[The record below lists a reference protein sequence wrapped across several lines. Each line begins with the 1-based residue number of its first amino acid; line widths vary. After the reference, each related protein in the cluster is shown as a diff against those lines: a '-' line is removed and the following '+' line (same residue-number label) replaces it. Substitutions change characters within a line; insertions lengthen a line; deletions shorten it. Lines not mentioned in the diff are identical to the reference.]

1 MLNNDLIFVVED
13 DPIIGKHLHRLLI
26 NLGYKVAGPVSTGEE
41 AVEKIPQ
48 TMPDIILMDISL
60 AGKMDG
66 IQAANILRDKV
77 DVPII
82 YLTAYADEGTLQ
94 RAKVTDPF
102 GYLLKPFDE
111 RALQTTIEMA
121 SHKHK
126 LEGKLRESENRFR
139 TLVEQ
144 QGEGVGIVDPNEIF
158 LVTNPAAEQIFG
170 VKPGTLVGRNI
181 GDFVEKDTFE
191 KIRKETSNRQQG
203 KRAAYEINIHR
214 PDNEIRN
221 VLVTA
226 TPWFDINNGFIG
238 SFGVFRDMTEDR
250 RIRTAEEE
258 QRKLAEALMDIT
270 SALNS
275 TLDLDKVLDL
285 ILENIGRVV
294 PHDAANIMLVQDEMI
309 KVVKSRG
316 YSKYGV
322 KKEVETMEI
331 QANSKPVLKSILDN
345 HQPTIIC
352 DVENEP
358 LWAHS
363 KSRAFI
369 KSYLG
374 VPILIRGN
382 VVGLINVDSET
393 KNFYNDDYAKRLVAF
408 ANQAAI
414 AIENARLYRQMQ
426 QLANTDELTGTF
438 NRRGIIDLGKKELN
452 RALRFL
458 HPLSLIWI
466 DFDHYKDINDTYGHE
481 IGDQVLKN
489 AIQLWKDNLR
499 DIDLIGR
506 MGGDEFVI
514 ILPETDVDGGVLVAE
529 RLRTLVSKT
538 PVITTKGSVIV
549 TASFGVTGISGE
561 KEEFSKTL
569 SRADN
574 AMYEAKQKGRDKVCT
589 L

>member
-1 MLNNDLIFVVED
+1 MNNNDLIFVVED
-13 DPIIGKHLHRLLI
+13 DPIISRHLHRLLI

-60 AGKMDG
+60 EGKMDG
-66 IQAANILRDKV
+66 IQAANLLRGKV
-77 DVPII
+77 DAPII
-82 YLTAYADEGTLQ
+82 YLTAFDDETTLQ

-144 QGEGVGIVDPNEIF
+144 QGEGVGIVDPEEIF
-158 LVTNPAAEQIFG
+158 ILANPAAEQIFG
-170 VKPGTLVGRNI
+170 VEPGLLVGRNI
-181 GDFVEKDTFE
+181 GDFVDKDMFE
-191 KIRKETSNRQQG
+191 RIKKETIDRQQG
-203 KRAAYEINIHR
+203 KSAAYEITIHR

-226 TPWFDINNGFIG
+226 TPWFDMNNHFVG

-250 RIRTAEEE
+250 RIRIAEEE

-275 TLDLDKVLDL
+275 TLDLDKVLEL
-285 ILENIGRVV
+285 ILENVGRVV
-294 PHDAANIMLVQDEMI
+294 PHDAANIMLIEDEKI

-316 YSKYGV
+316 YARYGV
-322 KKEVETMEI
+322 KKDVDSMEM
-331 QANSKPVLKSILDN
+331 QADSKPIIHDILEN
-345 HQPTIIC
+345 HRPTIVS
-352 DVENEP
+352 DVVNEP
-358 LWAHS
+358 LWVRS
-363 KSRAFI
+363 KSRAYI
-369 KSYLG
+369 KSYMG
-374 VPILIRGN
+374 APILIRGKA
-382 VVGLINVDSET
+382 VGLINLDSAT
-393 KNFYNDDYAKRLVAF
+393 RNFFTTHHADRLVAF

-414 AIENARLYRQMQ
+414 AIENARLYKQMQ
-426 QLANTDELTGTF
+426 QLANTDELTETY
-438 NRRGIIDLGKKELN
+438 NRRGIIDIGKKELN

-458 HPLSLIWI
+458 HSLSLIWI

-489 AIQLWKDNLR
+489 VIQLWKDNLR

-506 MGGDEFVI
+506 MGGDEFVV
-514 ILPETDVDGGVLVAE
+514 ILPETDAEGAVLVAE
-529 RLRTLVSKT
+529 RLRKIVSRKPIVT
-538 PVITTKGSVIV
+538 SAGGVRV

-574 AMYEAKQKGRDKVCT
+574 AMYEAKQKGRDKVCR